1 MAEPVSAEL
10 WIPGR
15 LPGLNDL
22 IFTKVR
28 RGIRVRTEAVRRVIL
43 LAQTMRLPRF
53 ERARFVFTWV
63 EPDKR
68 RDPDGIAGGGRKVV
82 LDGLV
87 RAGVLPGDGWAHV
100 VGWSDHFELDK
111 AAPGARVRILSA

>member
-1 MAEPVSAEL
+1 MAEPLSSEL

-28 RGIRVRTEAVRRVIL
+28 KGIKVRGEAVRRVVL
-43 LAQTMRLPRF
+43 LAQLSRLPRF
-53 ERARFVFTWV
+53 ERARFEFAWV
-63 EPDKR
+63 EPNMK

-87 RAGVLPGDGWAHV
+87 QAGVLPGDGWAHV
-100 VGWSDHFELDK
+100 AGWSDRFEVSK
-111 AAPGARVRILSA
+111 AAPGARVRIISA